1 MGRSR
6 GNFHSADDDPTQ
18 RSRRKKNASSGEN
31 LESSGAGQGS
41 IDGKRALYHCNYCNK
56 DITGKIRIKCCVCPD
71 FDLCIECFSV
81 GAEVTPH
88 KNNHPYR
95 VMDNLSFP
103 LICPDWN
110 ADDEILLL
118 EGIEMYGLGN
128 WTEVAEHVGT
138 KTKEQCIEHYTT
150 VYKNS
155 PLFPLPDLSHVVGKN
170 RKELLAMAKGH
181 SEDRKDWKIGAYAF
195 AILIIF
201 NHTLYVNVTHD
212 IMITVTKNGF
222 PTLGELNLKEESPFS
237 PSRIKVEDQHK
248 GGPSS
253 RLLSSLNTDA
263 EPGVRSGGTKSA
275 AKAAN
280 KKPSKMA
287 QVKDGPSIVKVEDAQ
302 ADRGFKGKKPNMG
315 NDGPL
320 VELSGY
326 NPKRQEFDPEY
337 DNDAEQLLAE
347 MEFKDADTDEE
358 RELKLRVLRI
368 YSKRLDERKR
378 RKDFILERNL
388 LHPNPFEKDLSPEER
403 AICRRYDV
411 FMRFHSKEEH
421 QELLETII
429 SEHRTLK
436 RIQEL
441 KEAQA
446 AGCRTSAEA
455 DRYLEH
461 KRKREAEESARR
473 AKENAQV
480 GPSSQGVPNM
490 FMASESIGKD
500 SNSRPAGHAASSS
513 VNDMDIMGLNGA
525 DLLSEAEKRLCSEV
539 RLQPTVYLKMQEVMT
554 IEFCS
559 GNVSKKSDAYNLF
572 KIEPSK
578 IDRVY
583 DMLVKKGIVHP

>member
-248 GGPSS
+248 
-253 RLLSSLNTDA
+253 DA

-302 ADRGFKGKKPNMG
+302 ADRGYKGKKPNMG

-429 SEHRTLK
+429 SEHRTQK